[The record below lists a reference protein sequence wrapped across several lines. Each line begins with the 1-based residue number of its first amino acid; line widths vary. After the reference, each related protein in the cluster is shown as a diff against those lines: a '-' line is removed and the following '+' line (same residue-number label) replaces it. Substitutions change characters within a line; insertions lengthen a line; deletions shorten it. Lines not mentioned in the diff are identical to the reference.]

1 MSLHTQTLPDWIAVD
16 WGTSNLR
23 VFAMTAE
30 GAVLDEVRSD
40 QGMSSLS
47 PEEFEPVLRNLI
59 NEWTLPTP
67 CTVIACGMVG
77 SRQGWQE
84 APYRAV
90 PCAAQSSS
98 PVNANCQGDDLK
110 VWLVAGIKQAIP
122 ADVMR
127 GEETQIAGFL
137 HLNPN
142 WDGVICLPGTHS
154 KWVHVSAGEIV
165 SFRTF
170 MTGELFDVIS
180 TGTVLRHSLGG
191 EDLDDATFATAVS
204 DTLSRPEKFA
214 ANLFSLRAANLLA
227 GQRPAVARAQLSGS
241 LIGLELAAARPYWLG
256 QNVALI
262 GANRLTALYES
273 ALKERGI
280 PVLITD
286 AAPVTLAGLSATYK
300 ALNRKT

>member
-1 MSLHTQTLPDWIAVD
+1 
-16 WGTSNLR
+16 
-23 VFAMTAE
+23 
-30 GAVLDEVRSD
+30 
-40 QGMSSLS
+40 
-47 PEEFEPVLRNLI
+47 
-59 NEWTLPTP
+59 
-67 CTVIACGMVG
+67 
-77 SRQGWQE
+77 
-84 APYRAV
+84 
-90 PCAAQSSS
+90 
-98 PVNANCQGDDLK
+98 
-110 VWLVAGIKQAIP
+110 
-122 ADVMR
+122 MR

-273 ALKERGI
+273 ALKEQGI